1 MKISTIIFLM
11 AALLLSGMNE
21 PILSAQD
28 ALSMEGRVSIQGGVG
43 ISGARGDYPSEYD
56 ARVEFSFNPGL
67 RLRLE
72 EPFLPDTMVLVD
84 LGFLK
89 TGFIGYVS
97 PTDTYFYNSYEY
109 VNMNAMLGA
118 QQGMLYF
125 AGGLYFGI
133 GTASYSYKEYE
144 DKWVSFDAN
153 PDFGLIGEVGAEL
166 TSFLSLG
173 VQSRFGLKS
182 IGSSVDIK
190 NFGLLATV
198 GLHFYRF

>member
-1 MKISTIIFLM
+1 MEKKVLAIVLM
-11 AALLLSGMNE
+11 VALALVIPVYSNAAEKDS
-21 PILSAQD
+21 PA
-28 ALSMEGRVSIQGGVG
+28 GRISIQGGVG

-67 RLRLE
+67 RVRLE
-72 EPFLPDTMVLVD
+72 EVFLPDTFVIAD

-89 TGFIGYVS
+89 TGFIGYVA

-118 QQGMLYF
+118 QQDMLYY

-133 GTASYSYKEYE
+133 GTAAYSYKEYE
-144 DKWVSFDAN
+144 DKWVYFDAN

-173 VQSRFGLKS
+173 VQGRFGLKS
-182 IGSSVDIK
+182 IGSKVEIK

-198 GLHFYRF
+198 GIHFYKF

>member
-89 TGFIGYVS
+89 TGFIGYV
-97 PTDTYFYNSYEY
+97 PGPPEYYFYNYYEY

-133 GTASYSYKEYE
+133 GTAS
-144 DKWVSFDAN
+144 
-153 PDFGLIGEVGAEL
+153 
-166 TSFLSLG
+166 
-173 VQSRFGLKS
+173 
-182 IGSSVDIK
+182 
-190 NFGLLATV
+190 
-198 GLHFYRF
+198 

>member
-1 MKISTIIFLM
+1 MKKKRPSIVLILTLALIIPV
-11 AALLLSGMNE
+11 S
-21 PILSAQD
+21 LSAAEED
-28 ALSMEGRVSIQGGVG
+28 SPAGRITLQGGVG

-67 RLRLE
+67 RVRLE
-72 EPFLPDTMVLVD
+72 EPFLPDTFVLVD

-118 QQGMLYF
+118 QQDMLYY

-133 GTASYSYKEYE
+133 GTAAYSYKEYE
-144 DKWVSFDAN
+144 DTWVYFDAN
-153 PDFGLIGEVGAEL
+153 PDFGLIGEIGAEL

-173 VQSRFGLKS
+173 VQARFGLKS
-182 IGSSVDIK
+182 IGSKVDIK

-198 GLHFYRF
+198 GVHLYRF